1 MTKKLETVQLQ
12 TSERYIDWRHL
23 LVLPQM
29 RKNFDPEK
37 VRELAYSIAANG
49 LINSQ
54 IVAILPE
61 AEFWKYVDYVS
72 KVWKVEISPADRE
85 RLSKQ
90 KRGRYF
96 YVIVAGERRLR
107 AIGVLWNEGCLAC
120 REKNK
125 GKPVTHGKCWK
136 EHFGTESIKV
146 LVPKTKDHRRLLATQ
161 LAENVYDRPL
171 PHEEA
176 EAVAQLTV
184 FLKSENP
191 KISYANI
198 AKRIGRTAE
207 LVSRSMS
214 FYTLPASIR
223 LLVREKRIKYGVA
236 VELARLHKE
245 AAYTEEQLLIEA
257 NMSVVSKQYAKVGEF
272 AKHVSGLILEYQRNQ
287 LAGDNLLQMMFA
299 QTTPE
304 GRIKAAVHPQTVL
317 LARTLVSYFSK
328 TVELWEHPEMLP
340 FVAGRKLTVGG
351 LLEDYEKIV
360 DALQK
365 AIPYIEQAVTTE
377 EALQIRSGITKLKQI
392 VDRKQKTLVV

>member
-49 LINSQ
+49 MINSQ

-61 AEFWKYVDYVS
+61 KEFWSYVDYVS
-72 KVWKVEISPADRE
+72 KVWKVSITQEDRA
-85 RLSKQ
+85 RLKKQ
-90 KRGRYF
+90 KHGHNF
-96 YVIVAGERRLR
+96 HVIVAGERRLR
-107 AIGVLWNEGCLAC
+107 ALNILWNEGCLAC
-120 REKNK
+120 REKNN

-136 EHFGTESIKV
+136 KHFGTEKIKV
-146 LVPKTKDHRRLLATQ
+146 LVPKTKDHRKLLATQ

-184 FLKSENP
+184 FMKSEDP
-191 KISYANI
+191 KVSYANI

-207 LVSRSMS
+207 LVSRSMA
-214 FYTLPASIR
+214 FYTLPHSIR

-236 VELARLHKE
+236 VELARLQKE
-245 AAYTEEQLLIEA
+245 AKYTDEQLLIEA
-257 NMSVVSKQYAKVGEF
+257 NLSVINKQYAKVGEF
-272 AKHVSGLILEYQRNQ
+272 TKHVSGLILEYQRNQ
-287 LAGDNLLQMMFA
+287 LAGDNLLQMFT

-304 GRIKAAVHPQTVL
+304 GRIKAAISPQTVL
-317 LARTLVSYFSK
+317 LARTLVSYFSRA
-328 TVELWEHPEMLP
+328 VDLWEHPEMLP
-340 FVAGRKLTVGG
+340 VVAGRKLTIGG
-351 LLEDYEKIV
+351 LIEDYEKIIHM
-360 DALQK
+360 LEK
-365 AIPYIEQAVTTE
+365 AIPYVEQAVTIE
-377 EALQIRSGITKLKQI
+377 EAVRIRTGIRELKQ
-392 VDRKQKTLVV
+392 VVERKRKTLVA